1 MFFGGSMFSLNIQG
15 DSVYFRDIKPEHLPQ
30 ILNWYNKIED
40 FKFATGIDQPMTIE
54 MLTQKYAEISI
65 CTNEFFVGI
74 YSYVENKMIGILKG
88 RLEYENKNTVWISSI
103 VIDLVYQN
111 KGYGSLSIRILIE
124 HLKLYSKIKEAYLA
138 VIEVN
143 EQGRR
148 FWSKNCFNE
157 VRRIHN
163 HIRLQNKQ
171 QNVIIMHRAL

>member
-1 MFFGGSMFSLNIQG
+1 
-15 DSVYFRDIKPEHLPQ
+15 
-30 ILNWYNKIED
+30 
-40 FKFATGIDQPMTIE
+40 
-54 MLTQKYAEISI
+54 MLTQKYAEVSI

-111 KGYGSLSIRILIE
+111 KGYGSLCIRILLE
-124 HLKLYSKIKEAYLA
+124 HLKLYNKIKEAYLA

-148 FWSKNCFNE
+148 LLE
-157 VRRIHN
+157 
-163 HIRLQNKQ
+163 
-171 QNVIIMHRAL
+171 